1 MWIRKYPSLVGFRIY
16 SYCNFMDILTMKKI
30 LIITDNLPKQ
40 INGVVTT
47 YRNIEI
53 CGKADGYEIA
63 YLTPADFSY
72 IDCPK
77 YHEVKLA
84 WPRNMGKKIAA
95 IGPDYIHVATEGP
108 LGIWARAYLAN
119 QDITHNSAYHTKFP
133 EGLRK
138 LFGIPE
144 FITWRFVR
152 WFHKHS
158 GRVLT
163 TTDSM
168 VRELQAHGFGGE
180 IVSWTR
186 GVDRA
191 IFTPDLRENAPAK
204 YLLCVSR
211 VSKEKNLEKFLEMD
225 YPGYLKI
232 MVGDGPMLDTY
243 KKKYPDV
250 HFTGFKTGPDLARYY
265 ANAEVFVF
273 PSRWETFGIVMI
285 EAMAC
290 GTPVAAF
297 PVQGP
302 LDVVDEGI
310 TGCLN
315 DDLKQAVRDALMLD
329 RKLVWNGSA
338 RWSWERAWEIFRN
351 NLVPVTKL

>member
-1 MWIRKYPSLVGFRIY
+1 VSK
-16 SYCNFMDILTMKKI
+16 TI
-30 LIITDNLPKQ
+30 LIITDNLPEQ

-47 YRNIEI
+47 YTNIEAHAI
-53 CGKADGYEIA
+53 LDGYNFVV
-63 YLTPADFSY
+63 LHPGWFSY
-72 IDCPK
+72 IDCPG
-77 YHEVKLA
+77 YNEVKIA
-84 WPRNMGKKIAA
+84 YPRNMGKKIKE
-95 IGPDYIHVATEGP
+95 ISPDYIHIATEGP
-108 LGIWARAYLAN
+108 LGLWARAYLSLAG
-119 QDITHNSAYHTKFP
+119 IPHNTAYHTKFP
-133 EGLRK
+133 EGLKK

-144 FITWRFVR
+144 TLTWRFVR

-168 VRELQAHGFGGE
+168 VRELQAHGFDGE
-180 IVSWTR
+180 VIPWTR

-191 IFTPDLRENAPAK
+191 IFTPNLRQDVPAK

-211 VSKEKNLEKFLEMD
+211 VSKEKNLEEFFELD

-232 MVGDGPMLDTY
+232 MVGDGPMLETY

-250 HFTGFKTGPDLARYY
+250 CFPGVKTGIALARYY

-273 PSRWETFGIVMI
+273 PSEWETFGIVMI

-290 GTPVAAF
+290 GTPVAAY

-302 LDVVDEGI
+302 EDVIDQGI
-310 TGCLN
+310 TGCIN
-315 DDLKQAVRDALMLD
+315 DDLKQAVTNCLFLPRH
-329 RKLVWNGSA
+329 KVWEGSN
-338 RWSWERAWEIFRN
+338 RWTWQHAWQIFRD
-351 NLVPVTKL
+351 NLVPVK